1 MRAWVLG
8 SGVEVILGSP
18 EGPASEDEI
27 LLLLAVPVSCRDV
40 FAIILQKGCV
50 LEMSAPIIE
59 SSVLGLFLFSLI
71 SIPSPSLSL
80 LSLLEESKLLLGLWL
95 GEGVIFRADE
105 TDCLIA
111 EDVLL
116 KKVCSVGWLKDAE
129 DGAVGFGVISVG
141 YNG

>member
-1 MRAWVLG
+1 MLG

-27 LLLLAVPVSCRDV
+27 LLLLAVPVSCSDV
-40 FAIILQKGCV
+40 FAIMLAEGLCSD
-50 LEMSAPIIE
+50 MSGPMIE

-95 GEGVIFRADE
+95 GEGVMFRADE

-116 KKVCSVGWLKDAE
+116 KKV
-129 DGAVGFGVISVG
+129 
-141 YNG
+141 